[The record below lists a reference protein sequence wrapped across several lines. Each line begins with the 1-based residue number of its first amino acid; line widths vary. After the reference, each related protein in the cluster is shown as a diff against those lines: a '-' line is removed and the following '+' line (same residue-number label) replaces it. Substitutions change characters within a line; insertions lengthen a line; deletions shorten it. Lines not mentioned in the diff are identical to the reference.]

1 MTHKQTISLIA
12 SMNKSRK
19 NYFKPNK
26 DGFRIMPIFTSDFN
40 EENLKDYSFKID
52 DNILI
57 CQFENKNNPTYDG
70 YLWIVLGKKYL
81 NHLMNNNN
89 LLIDNI
95 ILKVKRQ

>member
-1 MTHKQTISLIA
+1 MTKKQTISLIA

-19 NYFKPNK
+19 NYLSF
-26 DGFRIMPIFTSDFN
+26 FSRFN
-40 EENLKDYSFKID
+40 EENLKDYSFMID

-57 CQFENKNNPTYDG
+57 CQFKNEIG

-89 LLIDNI
+89 LSIDNI

>member
-19 NYFKPNK
+19 NYFKPDK
-26 DGFRIMPIFTSDFN
+26 DGFRIVPIFTSDFN

-57 CQFENKNNPTYDG
+57 CQFKNEIG